1 MQNAF
6 RRGFDLIAAKDQPMG
21 FIHTLYYYQV
31 EKSIEDA
38 KKEELR
44 IAREKQQQA
53 VNARMNRR
61 QQLMGG
67 RRPINNTP
75 VANNSYSDSA
85 NIDAEDLE
93 DAFGM

>member
-38 KKEELR
+38 KKEEMR
-44 IAREKQQQA
+44 IAKEKQQQA
-53 VNARMNRR
+53 VNARLNRR
-61 QQLMGG
+61 QQLMG
-67 RRPINNTP
+67 RRPVNNSST
-75 VANNSYSDSA
+75 ANDSYSDSA

-93 DAFGM
+93 DAFGI

>member
-38 KKEELR
+38 KKEEMR
-44 IAREKQQQA
+44 IAKEKQQQA
-53 VNARMNRR
+53 VNARLNRR
-61 QQLMGG
+61 QQLMG
-67 RRPINNTP
+67 RRPVNNAP
-75 VANNSYSDSA
+75 AANDSYSDSA

-93 DAFGM
+93 DAFGI

>member
-1 MQNAF
+1 
-6 RRGFDLIAAKDQPMG
+6 MG

-38 KKEELR
+38 KKEEMR
-44 IAREKQQQA
+44 IAKEKQQQA
-53 VNARMNRR
+53 VNARLNRR

-67 RRPINNTP
+67 RRPVNNIP
-75 VANNSYSDSA
+75 AVNDSYSDSA

>member
-38 KKEELR
+38 KKEEMR
-44 IAREKQQQA
+44 IAKEKQQQA
-53 VNARMNRR
+53 INARMNRR
-61 QQLMGG
+61 QQLMG
-67 RRPINNTP
+67 RRPVNNSLA
-75 VANNSYSDSA
+75 ANNSYSDSA

-93 DAFGM
+93 DAFGI

>member
-1 MQNAF
+1 
-6 RRGFDLIAAKDQPMG
+6 MG

-38 KKEELR
+38 KKEEMR
-44 IAREKQQQA
+44 IAKENQQKA
-53 VNARMNRR
+53 VNARLNRR
-61 QQLMGG
+61 QQLMGK
-67 RRPINNTP
+67 RPVNSRP
-75 VANNSYSDSA
+75 VANSDYYSDSA

>member
-1 MQNAF
+1 
-6 RRGFDLIAAKDQPMG
+6 MG

-38 KKEELR
+38 KKEEAR
-44 IAREKQQQA
+44 IAKENQEKA
-53 VNARMNRR
+53 KNARLNRR
-61 QQLMGG
+61 QQLMGKP
-67 RRPINNTP
+67 PINNSTSID
-75 VANNSYSDSA
+75 NSSSDMA

>member
-1 MQNAF
+1 
-6 RRGFDLIAAKDQPMG
+6 MG

-38 KKEELR
+38 KKEEMR
-44 IAREKQQQA
+44 IAKEKQQQA
-53 VNARMNRR
+53 VNARLNRR

-67 RRPINNTP
+67 RRPVNNNP
-75 VANNSYSDSA
+75 AVNDSYSDSA

>member
-1 MQNAF
+1 
-6 RRGFDLIAAKDQPMG
+6 MG

-38 KKEELR
+38 KKEEMR
-44 IAREKQQQA
+44 IAKEKQQQA
-53 VNARMNRR
+53 VNARLNRR

-67 RRPINNTP
+67 RRPVNNTTA
-75 VANNSYSDSA
+75 VNDSYSDSA

-93 DAFGM
+93 DAFGI

>member
-1 MQNAF
+1 LQNAF

-38 KKEELR
+38 KKEEMR
-44 IAREKQQQA
+44 IAKEKQQQA
-53 VNARMNRR
+53 INARMNRR
-61 QQLMGG
+61 QQLMG
-67 RRPINNTP
+67 RRPVNNSTA
-75 VANNSYSDSA
+75 VNNSYSDSA

-93 DAFGM
+93 DAFGI

>member
-1 MQNAF
+1 
-6 RRGFDLIAAKDQPMG
+6 MG

-38 KKEELR
+38 KKEEMR
-44 IAREKQQQA
+44 IAKEKQQQA
-53 VNARMNRR
+53 VNARLNRR
-61 QQLMGG
+61 QQLMG
-67 RRPINNTP
+67 RRPVNNSST
-75 VANNSYSDSA
+75 ANDSYSDSA

>member
-1 MQNAF
+1 
-6 RRGFDLIAAKDQPMG
+6 MG

-38 KKEELR
+38 KKEEMR
-44 IAREKQQQA
+44 IAKEKQQQA
-53 VNARMNRR
+53 VNARLNRR

-67 RRPINNTP
+67 RRPINYTHAVNDT
-75 VANNSYSDSA
+75 YSESA
-85 NIDAEDLE
+85 NIADEDLE

>member
-1 MQNAF
+1 
-6 RRGFDLIAAKDQPMG
+6 MG

-53 VNARMNRR
+53 VNARLNRR

-67 RRPINNTP
+67 RPINNTP

>member
-67 RRPINNTP
+67 RRPINNTH

>member
-1 MQNAF
+1 
-6 RRGFDLIAAKDQPMG
+6 MG

-38 KKEELR
+38 KKEEMR
-44 IAREKQQQA
+44 IAKEKQQQA
-53 VNARMNRR
+53 VNARLNRR

-67 RRPINNTP
+67 RRPVNNTS
-75 VANNSYSDSA
+75 VVNDSYSDSA